1 MSSTGITRRISVAAL
16 ALTLA
21 SVGLRAGECPPSDV
35 NALKWLDKMSR
46 SSNEV
51 NYNGVVTFQR
61 GDNMQVM
68 QIAHSVTGGSSSES
82 LTQLTG
88 QGAQVVRLDHPLLC
102 VHPGHR
108 LLRLGENVQGGECGV
123 SQYYRLSVGEGD
135 RIAGRKAVRINVD
148 SKDMYRYGYVLELD
162 RETGL
167 LLKTQTL
174 GAGRRVLE
182 RFQFAQLSF
191 APGSPAAHEGE
202 LIHTAQHPDHKADL
216 DHPLESSLSAN
227 RWRIHWLPG
236 GFTETDLPNT
246 SASRQTFTDGLA
258 VFSVFL
264 EELPQ
269 DIRPGEGV
277 VRRGGTTSYSRG
289 LSLSGQAVLVTVI
302 GEVPIN
308 TARMVADS
316 IRWTIDAD

>member
-1 MSSTGITRRISVAAL
+1 MSSTGIAFRAL
-16 ALTLA
+16 ITAIALLA
-21 SVGLRAGECPPSDV
+21 NSAQAYAGECPQADPA
-35 NALKWLDKMSR
+35 ALEWLDKMSR

-68 QIAHSVTGGSSSES
+68 QISHSVVQGTSSES

-88 QGAQVVRLDHPLLC
+88 QGAQVVRVDHPLHC

-108 LLRLGENVQGGECGV
+108 LLRLGGDLNSDDCGI
-123 SQYYRLSVGEGD
+123 SAHYRFSVGDGE
-135 RIAGRKAVRINVD
+135 RIAGRNAVRIKID
-148 SKDMYRYGYVLELD
+148 SRDMYRYGYVIELD

-174 GAGRRVLE
+174 GPGRKVLE
-182 RFQFAQLSF
+182 RFQFAKLSY
-191 APGSPAAHEGE
+191 APGKPVTPEGE
-202 LIHTAQHPDHKADL
+202 LVHIAEHPIHEDEITSALP
-216 DHPLESSLSAN
+216 AN
-227 RWRIHWLPG
+227 RWDIRWLPG
-236 GFTETDLPNT
+236 GFTETDT
-246 SASRQTFTDGLA
+246 AKTGGSRQTFTDGLA

-264 EELPQ
+264 EELPKE
-269 DIRPGEGV
+269 IRPGEGV
-277 VRRGGTTSYSRG
+277 VHRGGTTSYTRG
-289 LSLSGQAVLVTVI
+289 MSLSNHPVLVTVI

-316 IRWTIDAD
+316 IRWMP

>member
-1 MSSTGITRRISVAAL
+1 VSFTCNALRIFFVSVALIAVS
-16 ALTLA
+16 TQGNA
-21 SVGLRAGECPPSDV
+21 SICLPADPA
-35 NALKWLDKMSR
+35 ALKWLDKMSR
-46 SSNEV
+46 STNEV

-68 QIAHSVTGGSSSES
+68 QIAHSVVAGTSSES

-88 QGAQVVRLDHPLLC
+88 QGAQVVRVDHPLHC

-108 LLRLGENVQGGECGV
+108 LLRLGNDFQAGSCGI
-123 SQYYRLSVGEGD
+123 SQHYRLSVSDGEL
-135 RIAGRKAVRINVD
+135 IAGRKSVRIQVD
-148 SKDMYRYGYVLELD
+148 SRDMYRYGYIMELD

-174 GAGRRVLE
+174 GPGSKILE
-182 RFQFAQLSF
+182 RFQFAKLSYG
-191 APGSPAAHEGE
+191 PDNAAAQTGE
-202 LIHTAQHPDHKADL
+202 LVHTAEHPAQVPQD
-216 DHPLESSLSAN
+216 SASTLPSKSWN
-227 RWRIHWLPG
+227 IRWLPG
-236 GFTETDLPNT
+236 GFTATDMPGT
-246 SASRQTFTDGLA
+246 GTSRQTFTDGLA

-269 DIRPGEGV
+269 DIRPGDGV

-289 LSLSGQAVLVTVI
+289 MNLSGRSVLVTVI

-316 IRWTIDAD
+316 IRWMN

>member
-1 MSSTGITRRISVAAL
+1 MAISVQGHAA
-16 ALTLA
+16 A
-21 SVGLRAGECPPSDV
+21 CPQADPA
-35 NALKWLDKMSR
+35 ALKWLDKMSR

-68 QIAHSVTGGSSSES
+68 QIAHSVVEGTSSES

-88 QGAQVVRLDHPLLC
+88 QGAQVVRVDHPLQC

-108 LLRLGENVQGGECGV
+108 LLRLGEGLQSGECGI
-123 SQYYRLSVGEGD
+123 SKYYRLSVAEGE
-135 RIAGRKAVRINVD
+135 RIAGRKAVRIKVD
-148 SKDMYRYGYVLELD
+148 SRDMYRYGYVMELD

-174 GAGRRVLE
+174 GPGRKILE
-182 RFQFAQLSF
+182 RFQFAKLSYG
-191 APGSPAAHEGE
+191 PGNSAVAKPEVV
-202 LIHTAQHPDHKADL
+202 HKAS
-216 DHPLESSLSAN
+216 HPTHVSETNSALPSN
-227 RWRIHWLPG
+227 RWNIHWLPG
-236 GFTETDLPNT
+236 GFTETDEPKVG
-246 SASRQTFTDGLA
+246 ASRQTFTDGLA

-264 EELPQ
+264 EQLPKE
-269 DIRPGEGV
+269 IRPGEGV
-277 VRRGGTTSYSRG
+277 VRHGGTTSYSRG
-289 LSLSGQAVLVTVI
+289 MTLSGNSVLVTVI

-316 IRWTIDAD
+316 IRWMP

>member
-1 MSSTGITRRISVAAL
+1 MSSSCTALRIFFASAVLMVASIQS
-16 ALTLA
+16 LA
-21 SVGLRAGECPPSDV
+21 SDCLPADPA
-35 NALKWLDKMSR
+35 ALKWLDKMSR
-46 SSNEV
+46 STNEV

-68 QIAHSVTGGSSSES
+68 QIAHSVVDGTSSES

-88 QGAQVVRLDHPLLC
+88 QGAQVIRVDHPLYC

-108 LLRLGENVQGGECGV
+108 LLRLGNDLQAGNCGI
-123 SQYYRLSVGEGD
+123 SQHYRLSVSDGEL
-135 RIAGRKAVRINVD
+135 IAGRNSVRIQVD
-148 SKDMYRYGYVLELD
+148 SRDMYRYGYILELD

-174 GAGRRVLE
+174 GPGRKILE
-182 RFQFAQLSF
+182 WFQFAKLSYG
-191 APGSPAAHEGE
+191 PGNSAAQAQEGE
-202 LIHTAQHPDHKADL
+202 LVHTAEHPAQVPQDSTSAL
-216 DHPLESSLSAN
+216 LSN
-227 RWRIHWLPG
+227 SWSIHWVPG
-236 GFTETDLPNT
+236 GFTETDKPET
-246 SASRQTFTDGLA
+246 GASRQTFTDGLA

-269 DIRPGEGV
+269 DIRPGDGV

-289 LSLSGQAVLVTVI
+289 MNLSGRSVLVTVI
-302 GEVPIN
+302 GEVPVN

-316 IRWTIDAD
+316 IRWME